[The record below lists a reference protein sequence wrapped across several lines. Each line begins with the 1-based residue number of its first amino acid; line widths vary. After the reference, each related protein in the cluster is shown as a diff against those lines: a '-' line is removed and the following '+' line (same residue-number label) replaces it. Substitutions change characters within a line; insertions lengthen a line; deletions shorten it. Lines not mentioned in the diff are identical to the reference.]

1 MIKLVYCIT
10 RRQGMSTAAFS
21 SRWLEQHGPKVA
33 ERQNALRATK
43 YVQSHT
49 VEPELND
56 LLQQSRGL
64 QPPYDG
70 ITEIWRESVEVAR
83 AAMATPEGAQAMQ
96 ELLEDESAF
105 IDFEH
110 SRLFFTEE
118 HDIF

>member
-1 MIKLVYCIT
+1 MIKLVYCVT
-10 RRQGMSTAAFS
+10 RKQDMSAEEFS
-21 SRWLEQHGPKVA
+21 SRWLEQHGPKVT
-33 ERQNALRATK
+33 ERQKTLQAVK

-56 LLQQSRGL
+56 LLRQSRGL

-70 ITEIWRESVEVAR
+70 ITEIWWGSVDAVR
-83 AAMATPEGAQAMQ
+83 AAMATPEGAKAMR

-105 IDFEH
+105 IDFER

-118 HDIF
+118 HSIF